1 MAEAQATHR
10 RSLESSVVAEKIA
23 AQRRGQVLGFIVI
36 LLVIG
41 IGGMLLYTGR
51 DISGLVTLVTALV
64 SLVSV
69 FVYGRRKEAEER
81 QRKRNDFGR
90 Q

>member
-1 MAEAQATHR
+1 M
-10 RSLESSVVAEKIA
+10 
-23 AQRRGQVLGFIVI
+23 I

-51 DISGLVTLVTALV
+51 DISGLATLVTALV
-64 SLVSV
+64 SLVGV

-81 QRKRNDFGR
+81 QRKRDDFGR

>member
-1 MAEAQATHR
+1 M
-10 RSLESSVVAEKIA
+10 VAEKIA

>member
-1 MAEAQATHR
+1 M
-10 RSLESSVVAEKIA
+10 VAEKIA

-41 IGGMLLYTGR
+41 IGGMLLYSGR

-81 QRKRNDFGR
+81 QRKRDDFGR

>member
-10 RSLESSVVAEKIA
+10 RSLESRVVSEKLA

-69 FVYGRRKEAEER
+69 FVYGRRKEAAER
-81 QRKRNDFGR
+81 QRKRDDFGR

>member
-10 RSLESSVVAEKIA
+10 RSLESTVISEKIA
-23 AQRRGQVLGFIVI
+23 AQRRGQVLGFILI
-36 LLVIG
+36 LVVIG
-41 IGGMLLYTGR
+41 IGGMLLYAGR
-51 DISGLVTLVTALV
+51 DISGLATLITALV
-64 SLVSV
+64 SLVGV

-81 QRKRNDFGR
+81 QRKRDDFGR

>member
-1 MAEAQATHR
+1 MKAESGTPEHPFPR
-10 RSLESSVVAEKIA
+10 L
-23 AQRRGQVLGFIVI
+23 LGSYGGEAPGP
-36 LLVIG
+36 LVIG

-90 Q
+90 

>member
-1 MAEAQATHR
+1 M
-10 RSLESSVVAEKIA
+10 
-23 AQRRGQVLGFIVI
+23 I

-51 DISGLVTLVTALV
+51 DISGLVTLVTALM

-69 FVYGRRKEAEER
+69 FVYGRRKEADER
-81 QRKRNDFGR
+81 QRKRDDFGR

>member
-1 MAEAQATHR
+1 M
-10 RSLESSVVAEKIA
+10 
-23 AQRRGQVLGFIVI
+23 I

-81 QRKRNDFGR
+81 RQKRNDFGP